1 MKESD
6 QEKKANK
13 KVAKDKTFSVPFTLG
28 EIKKNISISTNTPF
42 KPSKEKIINQAFKAH
57 SQGNILE
64 AAKYYFQYINQGFN
78 DHIVFSNYGMILRE
92 LGELKEAE
100 IYTRK
105 ALEQKPD
112 FAEAHVNLGNILRD
126 FGHLQQAELSMRKA
140 IELKPNLANAYSN
153 LGTILKDLGQSQ
165 EARISLL
172 KAIELNP
179 DFAEAKLNLEEI
191 TNKAVPKWHIPMMND
206 EKRNSAYLAAIK
218 LAIKENEYV
227 LEIGTGSGLL
237 SMMAVDAGANKVL
250 TCEASKPISE
260 AAENIISSNGYS
272 DKIQVLNKKSTELTV
287 GKDLEQKADL
297 IISEILSSEFV
308 GEGVQSTL
316 SDANKRL
323 IQENGK
329 MIPEGGEIK
338 IALLES
344 SPEIEKELFVK
355 RVNGYDLSKFNNIM
369 GKKYFLNYLGRKTK
383 TSFLSEAVV
392 PFTFNF
398 YNEEVINRKIKILEI
413 EACKTGIC
421 LGIITWLKLNLYENI
436 YFENKPSET
445 FTSGW
450 AHPVYK
456 FDQPLNV
463 SKGQVIKIKATL
475 IEDNVWYEFI

>member
-1 MKESD
+1 
-6 QEKKANK
+6 
-13 KVAKDKTFSVPFTLG
+13 LG

-237 SMMAVDAGANKVL
+237 
-250 TCEASKPISE
+250 
-260 AAENIISSNGYS
+260 
-272 DKIQVLNKKSTELTV
+272 
-287 GKDLEQKADL
+287 
-297 IISEILSSEFV
+297 
-308 GEGVQSTL
+308 
-316 SDANKRL
+316 
-323 IQENGK
+323 
-329 MIPEGGEIK
+329 
-338 IALLES
+338 
-344 SPEIEKELFVK
+344 
-355 RVNGYDLSKFNNIM
+355 
-369 GKKYFLNYLGRKTK
+369 
-383 TSFLSEAVV
+383 
-392 PFTFNF
+392 
-398 YNEEVINRKIKILEI
+398 
-413 EACKTGIC
+413 
-421 LGIITWLKLNLYENI
+421 
-436 YFENKPSET
+436 
-445 FTSGW
+445 
-450 AHPVYK
+450 
-456 FDQPLNV
+456 
-463 SKGQVIKIKATL
+463 
-475 IEDNVWYEFI
+475 